1 VGGVAGR
8 PREESMKINRK
19 WVSTAAAAALVVTGL
34 VAGAA
39 PASAD
44 DYPYARKP
52 CNFIY
57 QGQCVQW
64 ATTTAS
70 CYRIMESNASATK
83 KQACAIW
90 RATGQVLVIH

>member
-1 VGGVAGR
+1 MTITRFLG
-8 PREESMKINRK
+8 
-19 WVSTAAAAALVVTGL
+19 STAAATALVVTGL
-34 VAGAA
+34 LGTAA

-44 DYPYARKP
+44 DYPYARKL

-70 CYRIMESNASATK
+70 CHKIFESNASATK
-83 KQACAIW
+83 TQACAIW

>member
-1 VGGVAGR
+1 
-8 PREESMKINRK
+8 MKMNRT
-19 WVSTAAAAALVVTGL
+19 WASTTAVLGL
-34 VAGAA
+34 VIAGLLGGAA

-70 CYRIMESNASATK
+70 CYRIMESDASLTK

-90 RATGQVLVIH
+90 RAAGQVLVIH